1 MLETKASKANIQWPL
16 LYPDHFKP
24 EGPKS
29 EAINIQL
36 DEDYETIEID
46 QSQSIRKVSVLTEEK
61 PGYLLQGDRFVV
73 KAMKMYGDDGGVIF
87 NEHSTYEKY

>member
-1 MLETKASKANIQWPL
+1 MTGLKLIFSGGFETPMLETKASKANIQWPL

-46 QSQSIRKVSVLTEEK
+46 
-61 PGYLLQGDRFVV
+61 
-73 KAMKMYGDDGGVIF
+73 
-87 NEHSTYEKY
+87 